1 MVLLP
6 WESLSTED
14 SEESGIRLSSELR
27 DAAIGK
33 APLQAAGSLG
43 LPQHPGAS
51 QTHFLSKLPSL
62 PTSLLNSCPLGE
74 ELW

>member
-14 SEESGIRLSSELR
+14 SEESGIRLSLELR

-33 APLQAAGSLG
+33 APLQAAGSFG
-43 LPQHPGAS
+43 LP
-51 QTHFLSKLPSL
+51 
-62 PTSLLNSCPLGE
+62 
-74 ELW
+74 